1 MRLWILVLL
10 ICLIVSSSCAATTN
24 TSNLLLNLTTNIT
37 PVISQVPVVSL
48 STTTQTTTVPTSGP
62 TTLVTQVPTTAE
74 PTKTPTKEITL
85 IPTLKPIKVPVT
97 IPKNPAIV
105 PNTTITP
112 APATTSTLLPTLE
125 PTIKPVISLKPALSS
140 SLVTQGLSPITGL
153 SLSGNFSFISS
164 PSGATV
170 TFDGSPSG
178 TTPVTLAVDESS
190 STPHTIK
197 MEKSGFQDWTSSL
210 DHNPAAG
217 TTETITATLQA
228 SPLNGSISVSSTP
241 SGATVAIDG
250 SDIQTT
256 PHTYPEVIPG
266 SHTVTVSKDGYT
278 PYTTP
283 VTVASG
289 AESVVSAVLNQVS
302 TTGSLTVDTYPWGA
316 AIILNGVV
324 YGITPAHYDAIPT
337 GTYTMQL
344 AKFGYQP
351 VTQTI
356 EISSGKESKVEVAL
370 PRYFPPTGTLSIR
383 SYPSGGVVTLDGDF
397 HGVTPVR
404 IHGINPGSY
413 NVRVSIPGYLDWI
426 GIVDVVAG
434 RETSIYGTLT
444 PKGTTVHTGSIA
456 LTSTPSG
463 ASVILDSRPQ
473 GITPMTLQNIPG
485 GTHTLILT
493 YPGYEPVTTTTTV
506 QEGTTSQLSVSLNPY
521 TAQNLTP
528 GLITLSD
535 DAAAYLSIHGRTQAL
550 TDFNNPSSGFSSDT
564 KYVLAL
570 DLNGTVLA
578 DAANPELVGLNLSQ
592 NSNPVSTGLLVS
604 SLAKMGGGSLYATNL
619 TIGDKPVSLLY
630 VRPAISGIIISAV
643 TPVDGM
649 VSPIFSGDPERMKES
664 VHAAVLHAKDLK
676 REEAEANIEADS
688 YSSASDMLLHTFDS
702 NSTADTDQNGVSTTS
717 LLIAVAENGGGFVWV
732 PMFDGS
738 DHSILTLGYAEMVDD
753 SWGIWASS
761 VEKGHEIIVM
771 MDAVPV
777 VVSV

>member
-1 MRLWILVLL
+1 MRLWILVLF
-10 ICLIVSSSCAATTN
+10 ICFIFNSSFAATTD
-24 TSNLLLNLTTNIT
+24 TSNLLLNLSTPNIT
-37 PVISQVPVVSL
+37 PVITQVPVSVP
-48 STTTQTTTVPTSGP
+48 TTATTTVPTSGP
-62 TTLVTQVPTTAE
+62 TTTE
-74 PTKTPTKEITL
+74 PTVTPTKEITL
-85 IPTLKPIKVPVT
+85 IPILKPTTLPVT
-97 IPKNPAIV
+97 IPKKPAIE
-105 PNTTITP
+105 PDTTITP
-112 APATTSTLLPTLE
+112 VPATTSTLLPTIE

-140 SLVTQGLSPITGL
+140 SLVTQAQSPIISL
-153 SLSGNFSFISS
+153 ALSGNFSFISS

-190 STPHTIK
+190 STPHTVK

-228 SPLNGSISVSSTP
+228 SPQNGSISVSSTP

-256 PHTYPEVIPG
+256 PHIYPEVIPG
-266 SHTVTVSKDGYT
+266 SHTVTISKDGYT
-278 PYTTP
+278 PYTTTI
-283 VTVASG
+283 TVASG
-289 AESVVSAVLNQVS
+289 AESVISAVLNPVS
-302 TTGSLTVDTYPWGA
+302 TTGSLTVDTYPRGA

-324 YGITPAHYDAIPT
+324 YGVTPAHYDAIPT

-344 AKFGYQP
+344 AKFGYQQ

-356 EISSGKESKVEVAL
+356 EISSGKENKVEVAL
-370 PRYFPPTGTLSIR
+370 PRWFPPTGTLSIR
-383 SYPSGGVVTLDGDF
+383 SFPSGGLVTLDGNTR
-397 HGVTPVR
+397 GITPVR
-404 IHGINPGSY
+404 IHGLNPDSY

-456 LTSTPSG
+456 VTSTPSG

-473 GITPMTLQNIPG
+473 GLTPMTLQNIPG

-506 QEGTTSQLSVSLNPY
+506 QEGTTNQLSVSLNPY
-521 TAQNLTP
+521 TALNLTP

-550 TDFNNPSSGFSSDT
+550 ADFNNPSSGFSSDT

-578 DAANPELVGLNLSQ
+578 DATNPELVGLNLSEQ
-592 NSNPVSTGLLVS
+592 NSNPVSNGLLIS
-604 SLAKMGGGSLYATNL
+604 SLAKMGGGNLYATNL
-619 TIGDKPVSLLY
+619 TTGEKPVSLLY
-630 VRPAISGIIISAV
+630 VRPAISGIIISAAS
-643 TPVDGM
+643 PVDGM
-649 VSPIFSGDPERMKES
+649 VSPVFSGDAERMKES
-664 VHAAVLHAKDLK
+664 VHAAVLQAKDLN
-676 REEAEANIEADS
+676 REEAEANIEAES

-717 LLIAVAENGGGFVWV
+717 LLTAAAENEGGYAWV

-738 DHSILTLGYAEMVDD
+738 DRSILTLGYAEMVDD

-761 VEKGHEIIVM
+761 IEKGHEIIVM